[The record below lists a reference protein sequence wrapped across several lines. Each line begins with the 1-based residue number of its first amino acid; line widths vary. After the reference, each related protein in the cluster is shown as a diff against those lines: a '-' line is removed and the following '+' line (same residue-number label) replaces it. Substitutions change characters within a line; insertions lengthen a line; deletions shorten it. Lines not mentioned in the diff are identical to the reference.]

1 MSLLSPG
8 GFLWLLVH
16 EVRVTFRGGV
26 RSNRI
31 GLAITAVFITVLTVF
46 AGFPLA
52 VALRHYKLLLTPIVV
67 LSIDA
72 AVFVVFTLLL
82 SQTLSSATLALYE
95 RGDLDLVLS
104 SPVSARRVLA
114 VRALVIATS
123 PLAIFL
129 SLLGPMVI
137 PSAFFGH
144 PQWLAAVGVLASLS
158 LAASSVGLFLAMALF
173 SLIGPRRTRTLG
185 QLLAAFIGAALF
197 LGGQSRYVFGQQ
209 APQAMALFKE
219 LSATGMFRR
228 DTLFGS
234 LAAAV
239 VGEPIPFASLV
250 LSAVGLFV
258 FASWALGTRFSRDAS
273 IAAGL
278 STGAARASR
287 SRPVRGFRGGVFRS
301 LVRKELLLLARDPA
315 LLSQVFLRVLYLLPL
330 VFILVRN
337 TQAHLEG
344 QVSTSTGALVF
355 IASQVSA
362 SLAWITVSAEDAP
375 DLLVSAPI
383 SRRFTRRAKLSA
395 ALLPLIVLLVIP
407 VGYLSMLS
415 PRIGLIAAMGV
426 AAASI
431 SAGLIN
437 LWYEVPGQRRQ
448 FRRRGSGTL
457 VGNIAVLL
465 MGLAW
470 SATTSSAAFGSRW
483 APFGVIA
490 SLAVL
495 FGFYRGRTNRA

>member
-1 MSLLSPG
+1 LLSPG
-8 GFLWLLVH
+8 SFLWLLAH
-16 EVRVTFRGGV
+16 ELRVTFRGGV
-26 RSNRI
+26 RSNWI
-31 GLAITAVFITVLTVF
+31 GIVITSVFITVLTIF
-46 AGFPLA
+46 AGIPLA
-52 VALRHYKLLLTPIVV
+52 VALRHFKLELTPIVI
-67 LSIDA
+67 LSIDS

-95 RGDLDLVLS
+95 RGDLDLLLS

-123 PLAIFL
+123 PLAIFF
-129 SLLGPMVI
+129 SLLGPMVV

-144 PQWLAAVGVLASLS
+144 PQWLGAIGVLVSLA
-158 LAASSVGLFLAMALF
+158 LAASSVGLFLAMGLF

-185 QLLAAFIGAALF
+185 QLFAAFIGAALF
-197 LGGQSRYVFGQQ
+197 LAGQGRYVFGQR
-209 APQAMALFKE
+209 APQALSLFKE
-219 LSATGMFRR
+219 LAASGLFRR
-228 DTLFGS
+228 DTLLGS

-239 VGEPIPFASLV
+239 IGEPIPFATLA
-250 LSAVGLFV
+250 LSAIALFV
-258 FASWALGTRFSRDAS
+258 FSSWSLGTRFSRDAS
-273 IAAGL
+273 IAAGV
-278 STGAARASR
+278 SAGATRIDQ
-287 SRPVRGFRGGVFRS
+287 SRPIRQFRPGAFRN

-344 QVSTSTGALVF
+344 QVSTGTGALVF

-383 SRRFTRRAKLSA
+383 SRRFSRRAKLSA
-395 ALLPLIVLLVIP
+395 ALLPLTLLLVIP
-407 VGYLSMLS
+407 VAYLSFLS
-415 PRIGLIAAMGV
+415 PRIGIIATLGV
-426 AAASI
+426 FAASV

-448 FRRRGSGTL
+448 FRRRGSGSL

-470 SATTSSAAFGSRW
+470 SATTSGAAFGSPW
-483 APFGVIA
+483 AVFGVIA
-490 SLAVL
+490 TLTLL

>member
-1 MSLLSPG
+1 MRFLSPG
-8 GFLWLLVH
+8 SFLWLLAH
-16 EVRVTFRGGV
+16 ELRVTFRGGV
-26 RSNRI
+26 RSNWI
-31 GLAITAVFITVLTVF
+31 GFAITGLFITVLTVF
-46 AGFPLA
+46 AGLPLA
-52 VALRHYKLLLTPIVV
+52 VALRHFHLRLTPIVI
-67 LSIDA
+67 LSIDS
-72 AVFVVFTLLL
+72 AVIVVFTLLL
-82 SQTLSSATLALYE
+82 SQTLSTATLALYE
-95 RGDLDLVLS
+95 RGDLDLMLS

-137 PSAFFGH
+137 PSALFGH
-144 PQWLAAVGVLASLS
+144 VQWLGAIGVLASLA
-158 LAASSVGLFLAMALF
+158 LMASSIGLFLAMGLF

-197 LGGQSRYVFGQQ
+197 LAGQGRYVFGQK
-209 APQAMALFKE
+209 APQAFALFKD
-219 LSATGMFRR
+219 LAASGLFRR
-228 DTLFGS
+228 DSAFGA

-239 VGEPIPFASLV
+239 VGEPIPFAIVAS
-250 LSAVGLFV
+250 SAIALFV
-258 FASWALGTRFSRDAS
+258 FSSWALGSRFSRDAS
-273 IAAGL
+273 VAAGI
-278 STGAARASR
+278 SVGAARAGR
-287 SRPVRGFRGGVFRS
+287 SRPVRGFRAGVFRS
-301 LVRKELLLLARDPA
+301 VVRKELLLLARDPA
-315 LLSQVFLRVLYLLPL
+315 LVSQVFLRVLYLLPL

-344 QVSTSTGALVF
+344 QVATGTGALVF

-395 ALLPLIVLLVIP
+395 ALLPLVVLLTIP
-407 VGYLSMLS
+407 IAYLTTLS
-415 PRIGLIAAMGV
+415 PRIGLIAALGV
-426 AAASI
+426 IASSV

-437 LWYEVPGQRRQ
+437 LWYEAPGQRRQ

-465 MGLAW
+465 IGLAW
-470 SATTSSAAFGSRW
+470 SATTSGAAFGSPW
-483 APFGVIA
+483 AG
-490 SLAVL
+490 LAGITTLLVL
-495 FGFYRGRTNRA
+495 FIFYRLRTNRA

>member
-1 MSLLSPG
+1 
-8 GFLWLLVH
+8 
-16 EVRVTFRGGV
+16 
-26 RSNRI
+26 
-31 GLAITAVFITVLTVF
+31 
-46 AGFPLA
+46 
-52 VALRHYKLLLTPIVV
+52 
-67 LSIDA
+67 
-72 AVFVVFTLLL
+72 
-82 SQTLSSATLALYE
+82 
-95 RGDLDLVLS
+95 
-104 SPVSARRVLA
+104 
-114 VRALVIATS
+114 
-123 PLAIFL
+123 
-129 SLLGPMVI
+129 
-137 PSAFFGH
+137 
-144 PQWLAAVGVLASLS
+144 
-158 LAASSVGLFLAMALF
+158 
-173 SLIGPRRTRTLG
+173 
-185 QLLAAFIGAALF
+185 
-197 LGGQSRYVFGQQ
+197 
-209 APQAMALFKE
+209 
-219 LSATGMFRR
+219 
-228 DTLFGS
+228 
-234 LAAAV
+234 
-239 VGEPIPFASLV
+239 

-287 SRPVRGFRGGVFRS
+287 SRQVRRFRGGVFRS

-375 DLLVSAPI
+375 DLLISAPI

-395 ALLPLIVLLVIP
+395 ALLPLVVLLVMP

-415 PRIGLIAAMGV
+415 PRIGLIAAIGV
-426 AAASI
+426 VAASI

-490 SLAVL
+490 SLVVL
-495 FGFYRGRTNRA
+495 LGFYRGRTNRA

>member
-1 MSLLSPG
+1 MKFLSPG
-8 GFLWLLVH
+8 SFLWLLAH
-16 EVRVTFRGGV
+16 EMRVTFRGGV
-26 RSNRI
+26 RSNWLGI
-31 GLAITAVFITVLTVF
+31 VITAAFITVLTVF
-46 AGFPLA
+46 AGLPLA
-52 VALRHYKLLLTPIVV
+52 VALRHFRLPLTPIVI
-67 LSIDA
+67 LSIDS
-72 AVFVVFTLLL
+72 AVIVVFTLLL
-82 SQTLSSATLALYE
+82 SQTLSTATLALYE
-95 RGDLDLVLS
+95 RGDLDLMLS

-144 PQWLAAVGVLASLS
+144 AQWLGAIGVLASLA
-158 LAASSVGLFLAMALF
+158 LAASSVGLFLAMGLF

-185 QLLAAFIGAALF
+185 QLLAAFIGAMLF
-197 LGGQSRYVFGQQ
+197 LAGQGRYLFGQKS
-209 APQAMALFKE
+209 PQALALFKQ
-219 LSATGMFRR
+219 LAASGIFRR

-239 VGEPIPFASLV
+239 VGEPIPFAV
-250 LSAVGLFV
+250 VAISAITLFV
-258 FASWALGTRFSRDAS
+258 FSSWALGTRFSRDAS
-273 IAAGL
+273 IAAGIN
-278 STGAARASR
+278 TGLGRVAASR
-287 SRPVRGFRGGVFRS
+287 PARRFRS
-301 LVRKELLLLARDPA
+301 GAFRNVVRKELLLLARDPA

-344 QVSTSTGALVF
+344 QVSTGTGALVF

-383 SRRFTRRAKLSA
+383 SRRFARRAKLSA
-395 ALLPLIVLLVIP
+395 ALLPLGVLLVIP
-407 VGYLSMLS
+407 ITYLSLLS
-415 PRIGLIAAMGV
+415 PRIGLIAALGV
-426 AAASI
+426 IAASI

-437 LWYEVPGQRRQ
+437 LWFEVPGQRRQ
-448 FRRRGSGTL
+448 FRRRGSGSL
-457 VGNIAVLL
+457 AGNIAVLL

-470 SATTSSAAFGSRW
+470 SATTSGAAFGSPW
-483 APFGVIA
+483 AIVGVA
-490 SLAVL
+490 VTLAIL